1 MRERKKDILTSSKA
15 KFWPMRQLVY
25 NKIGCLPNHQ
35 NANKNKNRTY
45 AKRVLV
51 FVQTCYGT
59 TYSIKEPSHWKKML
73 PNGYN

>member
-1 MRERKKDILTSSKA
+1 
-15 KFWPMRQLVY
+15 MRQLVY

-51 FVQTCYGT
+51 FVQNMLWYNIFDKGT
-59 TYSIKEPSHWKKML
+59 
-73 PNGYN
+73 